1 MRQKGRTRKRR
12 GAVMRLSV
20 LFSLLLMVGAAVAP
34 ALIGAQSPYSTI
46 SPQSPQANEIQDLY
60 KLVFWLSL
68 IVFVGVQLAIVY
80 TSLRFRRRSDE
91 EERPAQVHG
100 NKTLEIVWTIIPAI
114 VLLLIFIPTV
124 RTIYAFDDETKNGD
138 YEIEVYGKQWWWEV
152 HYTKPDEVVG
162 IVTGNEIRVP
172 EGQRVVFKLY
182 TNNVIHSFWVPQLM
196 GKMDLIPGHENR
208 IAIDTDNVGYYYG
221 QCAEFCGDS
230 HALMRF
236 KVIVEPQEQFDQWV
250 EGWKAGPGPAAAEY
264 AADGDVAQVP
274 PSFGLCLACHQVE
287 GTNASI
293 APEGIAQPALTEDG
307 GPGSAKTAGPNLT
320 LFGCRTTIAAGV
332 FSNTPENLARWLH
345 DPGSVKPGNY
355 MATVIE
361 EGTLS
366 EDQITELVGYLE
378 SLQPENGCPEIPA
391 QPGADEQIQVT
402 DQEFPD

>member
-1 MRQKGRTRKRR
+1 M
-12 GAVMRLSV
+12 MRLAV
-20 LFSLLLMVGAAVAP
+20 LLSLALMVGAALVP
-34 ALIGAQSPYSTI
+34 AIVGAQSPYSTI
-46 SPQSPQANEIQDLY
+46 SPQSPQANDIQDLY
-60 KLVFWLSL
+60 RLVFWLSL
-68 IVFVGVQLAIVY
+68 IVFVGVQLAIIY
-80 TSLRFRRRSDE
+80 TSLRFRRRSDD

-100 NKTLEIVWTIIPAI
+100 NKTIEIVWTIIPAI

-124 RTIYAFDDETKNGD
+124 RTIYAFDDQANDEEAA

-162 IVTGNEIRVP
+162 VVTGNEIRLP
-172 EGQRVVFKLY
+172 QGERVVIKLY

-221 QCAEFCGDS
+221 QCAEFCGES

-236 KVIVEPQEQFDQWV
+236 KVIIEPKEQFHQWV
-250 EGWKAGPGPAAAEY
+250 EAWQAGPNQNSAEFV
-264 AADGDVAQVP
+264 AEGDVSQVP

-293 APEGIAQPALTEDG
+293 APQGIAQAALTEDG
-307 GPGSAKTAGPNLT
+307 GPGTARTAGPNLT

-332 FSNTPENLARWLH
+332 FSNTPENLATWLR
-345 DPGSVKPGNY
+345 DPGAVKPGNY

-361 EGTLS
+361 EGTLN
-366 EDQITELVGYLE
+366 EDQINELVGYLE
-378 SLQPENGCPEIPA
+378 SLEPEGGCPEIPL
-391 QPGADEQIQVT
+391 QPGADEQVEVT
-402 DQEFPD
+402 DQSIPIK